1 MIPAVVGIFVF
12 LLFCILFAGMY
23 NRLVVLRNRFANA
36 FAQIDV
42 QLKRRYDLVP
52 NLVEAVRGYM
62 AHEKSTLDAVIAARN
77 QAMVASRE
85 INPVHL
91 EALTGAMSAE
101 SNFAGLLGRFRG
113 LVEGY
118 PNLKADQTVAR
129 LMEELAS
136 AENRIAF
143 ARQAYNDAV
152 MEYNARRQSLPT
164 NLVAGAFRFGP
175 ASLFEISV
183 ATERNVPTVQL
194 K

>member
-1 MIPAVVGIFVF
+1 MVPAIVGIFLF
-12 LLFCILFAGMY
+12 LLVCILFAGMY

-91 EALTGAMSAE
+91 EALAGAMNAE
-101 SNFAGLLGRFRG
+101 SNFAGMLGRFRG

-129 LMEELAS
+129 LMEELTS

-152 MEYNARRQSLPT
+152 MQYNARRQSVPT
-164 NLVAGAFRFGP
+164 NIVAGIFGFGE
-175 ASLFEISV
+175 AKLFEITMP
-183 ATERNVPTVQL
+183 AERETVTV
-194 K
+194 KI